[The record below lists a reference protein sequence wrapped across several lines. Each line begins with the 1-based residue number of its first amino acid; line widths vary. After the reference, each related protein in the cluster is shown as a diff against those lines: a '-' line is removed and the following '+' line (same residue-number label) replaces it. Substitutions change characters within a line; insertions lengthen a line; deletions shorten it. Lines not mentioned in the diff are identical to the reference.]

1 VTGEYRTACSQRQA
15 GGSAFS
21 PQPARPARVFQAK
34 HRRVEPGGGKGRQTE
49 PERFDTLS
57 GVISPGH
64 GVYGVHMKVVCD
76 RSALLDVINHVTSVV
91 PPRSTSPVLQC
102 VRMTA
107 EPGLLTLQATDME
120 VGLRISIDQ
129 VDVAEPGE
137 VLVPADKVAQ
147 IVRSSSDPSLT
158 LERIDHALHIRGADS
173 HFTMYGFDP
182 AGEGRPA
189 IGDDEGAVDCEIPG
203 GILATL
209 VQRTLFAGSSENL
222 RFAIRGALFD
232 RQEKVL
238 RLVAT
243 DGKRLAIARGMCIKG
258 TGTARCIIPSK
269 PLNLLTRLI
278 HDPDDVVRVVI
289 GENRIMF
296 MIGKSPTQAILQS
309 NLVEGTFPPFED
321 VIPKDLDKKIVS
333 NVELLSSAIKRAALL
348 TDVESKG
355 VRMRFADNRLTLRSR
370 ASEMGEAEINVDLQ
384 YDGEPIEVGFSPGH
398 ITDALKVIESQ
409 DVIIE
414 LKSQTKPAIFRSGT
428 DFTYVVLPL
437 QR

>member
-1 VTGEYRTACSQRQA
+1 
-15 GGSAFS
+15 
-21 PQPARPARVFQAK
+21 
-34 HRRVEPGGGKGRQTE
+34 
-49 PERFDTLS
+49 
-57 GVISPGH
+57 
-64 GVYGVHMKVVCD
+64 MKVVCD
-76 RSALLDVINHVTSVV
+76 RAALLDVINHVTSVV
-91 PPRSTSPVLQC
+91 PPRSTTPVLQC

-120 VGLRISIDQ
+120 VGLRLAIDQ
-129 VDVAEPGE
+129 VDVSEPGE

-147 IVRSSSDPSLT
+147 IVRSSGDPSLT
-158 LERIDHALHIRGADS
+158 LERVDHALHIRGADS

-182 AGEGRPA
+182 SAEGREHRDA
-189 IGDDEGAVDCEIPG
+189 IGGDGEEIDCEIPG
-203 GILATL
+203 GVLSTL
-209 VQRTLFAGSSENL
+209 IHRTLFAGSSENL

-232 RQEKVL
+232 RNEKVL

-243 DGKRLAIARGMCIKG
+243 DGKRLAIARGQCTKG
-258 TGTARCIIPSK
+258 SGTARCIIPSK

-278 HDPDDVVRVVI
+278 HDPEDMVRISI
-289 GENRIMF
+289 GENRIVF
-296 MIGKSPTQAILQS
+296 VIGKEPTVTVLQS

-333 NVELLSSAIKRAALL
+333 NVDLLTSAIKRAALL

-370 ASEMGEAEINVDLQ
+370 APEMGEAEINVDLK